1 MSVSMP
7 VEAVVTTWT
16 KGLWKNRRNRA
27 REPLRKQGAGAEP
40 SIDAGAVARQ
50 SEAAGNTVE
59 A

>member
-7 VEAVVTTWT
+7 VEAVVER

-27 REPLRKQGAGAEP
+27 QEPLGTQGAGAEP
-40 SIDAGAVARQ
+40 SIGSGAVARQ
-50 SEAAGNTVE
+50 SEATGITVE